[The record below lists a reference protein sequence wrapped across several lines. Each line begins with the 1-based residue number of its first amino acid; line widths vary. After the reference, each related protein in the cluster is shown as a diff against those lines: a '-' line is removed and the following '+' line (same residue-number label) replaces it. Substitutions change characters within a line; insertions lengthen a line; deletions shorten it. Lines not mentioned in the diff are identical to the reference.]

1 MRGNDQIER
10 INPMRCT
17 KCATT
22 NAYKVNYCKD
32 CGAKFEVSDYEKAF
46 NESFSGKLQ
55 HLIDEIKD
63 NPFSKITGSIYF
75 KIISLVV
82 VLGIGIF
89 CYYQKTGIASDK
101 FQFVATED
109 YSVQYNSESN
119 EYYIIAKSEEV
130 SLMVYCPYEL
140 ENISVSKSNPYTLKS
155 DSTPL
160 HNEGLSKQASVNVTY
175 GDTLSFD
182 CKYKDGTKE
191 TINAK
196 VYEDR

>member
-1 MRGNDQIER
+1 MI
-10 INPMRCT
+10 CA
-17 KCATT
+17 KCSTM
-22 NAYKVNYCKD
+22 NEYKVNYCKE
-32 CGAKFEVSDYEKAF
+32 CGTKFEAEDHEKAF
-46 NESFSGKLQ
+46 NDSFPGKLQ
-55 HLIDEIKD
+55 NFINKAKD
-63 NPFSKITGSIYF
+63 NPYSKITGSIYF

-82 VLGIGIF
+82 VIGIGIF

-119 EYYIIAKSEEV
+119 EYYIIAKSAEV

-140 ENISVSKSNPYTLKS
+140 ENISVSKSNPYTLKN

-160 HNEGLSKQASVNVTY
+160 RNAGLSKQASVNVTY